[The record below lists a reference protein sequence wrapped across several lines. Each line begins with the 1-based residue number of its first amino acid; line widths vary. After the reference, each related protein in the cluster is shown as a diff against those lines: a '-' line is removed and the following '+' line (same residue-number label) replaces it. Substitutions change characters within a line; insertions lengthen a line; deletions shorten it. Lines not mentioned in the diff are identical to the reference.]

1 MATDL
6 SFMATD
12 VLPFVLVTVAVLVV
26 PGPSVVFA
34 VTHALEAGPRA
45 GLVAVLGLESGLGL
59 HVAAACLGLS
69 RAVAASE
76 TLFTVLQV
84 AGAAYLTYLGVGML
98 RRHRPDP
105 GPGDPAATV
114 LPGLRRVY
122 LSGLLV
128 DLLNPKTALF
138 LLAILPQFVDPA
150 PGVSG
155 HRILVLGACV
165 VVMAFVVDG
174 GYALLAGAAGR
185 LGIGGVGARAVEL
198 VSGGTFLGLAAWT
211 LLA

>member
-1 MATDL
+1 MT
-6 SFMATD
+6 TD

-34 VTHALEAGPRA
+34 VTHALAAGPRA

-84 AGAAYLTYLGVGML
+84 AGAAYLVHLGVGML
-98 RRHRPDP
+98 RRHRRDE
-105 GPGDPAATV
+105 GADDTAATAR
-114 LPGLRRVY
+114 PGLRRVY

-138 LLAILPQFVDPA
+138 LLAVLPQFVDPT
-150 PGVSG
+150 PGASG
-155 HRILVLGACV
+155 HRLLVLGACTV
-165 VVMAFVVDG
+165 LMAFVVDG
-174 GYALLAGAAGR
+174 AYALLAGAAGR
-185 LGIGGVGARAVEL
+185 LGIGGVGARVAEVL
-198 VSGGTFLGLAAWT
+198 SGGTFLALAGWT